1 MSNIQSQIQVLA
13 RHFVDQVVEVLRGAS
28 LRDLVS
34 HEVGAGGA
42 VSNGRPVR
50 SAATLAPAAP
60 SPMPARQA
68 ARSTGRLPR
77 RSADE
82 IQVALDKIVSLLKK
96 HKDGLRA
103 EEIRSNLG
111 MLSKEMPRILKE
123 GLSTKKLTS
132 KGQKRA
138 TTYFAK

>member
-1 MSNIQSQIQVLA
+1 MSNIQSQIQILA
-13 RHFVDQVVEVLRGAS
+13 RSFVDQVVEILRGAS
-28 LRDLVS
+28 LRDLVA
-34 HEVGAGGA
+34 HEGGAGPA
-42 VSNGRPVR
+42 LPNGRPTRVT
-50 SAATLAPAAP
+50 SSPAVSAP
-60 SPMPARQA
+60 STPPRA

-77 RSADE
+77 RSAGE
-82 IQVALDKIVSLLKK
+82 IEAALDKIVALLRK
-96 HKDGLRA
+96 HKEGLRA

-111 MLSKEMPRILKE
+111 MMAKEMPRILKE

>member
-1 MSNIQSQIQVLA
+1 MSNIQSQIHVLA
-13 RHFVDQVVEVLRGAS
+13 RSFVDQVVEVLRGAS

-34 HEVGAGGA
+34 HDGGSGPVA
-42 VSNGRPVR
+42 SGRPARLPTSPAIAAPSAGPAPRAVRSSGRLARR
-50 SAATLAPAAP
+50 SAA
-60 SPMPARQA
+60 
-68 ARSTGRLPR
+68 
-77 RSADE
+77 E
-82 IQVALDKIVSLLKK
+82 IQATLDKIVGLLRK

-103 EEIRSNLG
+103 EEIRSTLA
-111 MLSKEMPRILKE
+111 MQAKEMPRILKE